1 MPVSPLTSALSG
13 TAGAAQKQSLGQ
25 DEFLKMMLA
34 QIKNQDPL
42 KPLEPAQFLGQLAQ
56 FSTVTGIQGMQSSLT
71 ALNNTLGSSSLMEG
85 ASLVGRDVLSASN
98 TTRLPVAGSVTAA
111 VVAPSAASS
120 IQVNVRDV
128 SGALVRQFSVPAD
141 DGLVDLVWDGNANN
155 GQRAAAGIYTMEAVA
170 RIGSAGQSLE
180 TMMQNRVN
188 SVTVDPS
195 SGSLTLNTSGGA
207 VPLSAVR
214 RVQ

>member
-1 MPVSPLTSALSG
+1 MAVSPLSNALSG

-128 SGALVRQFSVPAD
+128 SGALVRQFAVPAD

-155 GQRAAAGIYTMEAVA
+155 GQRAAAGVYTMEAVA